1 MIMLNNIVDMEN
13 SKSNTVEIL
22 NSLVEVNNDRI
33 QGYETAIREAKD
45 SQLKVEFSLFIVTS
59 KRCIMELCDEIK
71 RLGGIPIGLNKT
83 SGKFFRLW
91 MDLEKTISENLHR
104 ALIDSC
110 VFRED
115 IAIGNYDDW
124 LIDDVRNEVDERH
137 NMMIR
142 TQRTEIYREREK
154 LKALRELI
162 CSS

>member
-1 MIMLNNIVDMEN
+1 MIIEKMVDMEN
-13 SKSNTVEIL
+13 SKTKTVEIL

-33 QGYETAIREAKD
+33 QGYETAMREAKD

-59 KRCIMELCDEIK
+59 KRCVMELCDEIK
-71 RLGGIPIGLNKT
+71 RLGGNPIGTNKT
-83 SGKFFRLW
+83 SGKFFKLW
-91 MDLEKTISENLHR
+91 MDLEKTISENLNR
-104 ALIDSC
+104 ALLDSC

-124 LIDDVRNEVDERH
+124 LIDDVKNIVDERH
-137 NMMIR
+137 NMMIL
-142 TQRTEIYREREK
+142 TQRTELYREREK

>member
-1 MIMLNNIVDMEN
+1 MVDMEN
-13 SKSNTVEIL
+13 SKTKTVEIL

-33 QGYETAIREAKD
+33 QGYETAIQEAKD

-59 KRCIMELCDEIK
+59 KRCVKELCDEIK
-71 RLGGIPIGLNKT
+71 RLGGSPIGLNKT
-83 SGKFFRLW
+83 SGKFFKLW
-91 MDLEKTISENLHR
+91 MDLEKTISENLNQ
-104 ALIDSC
+104 ALLDSC

-124 LIDDVRNEVDERH
+124 LIADAENAVDERH

-142 TQRTEIYREREK
+142 TQRTELHREREK
-154 LKALRELI
+154 LKALREHI

>member
-1 MIMLNNIVDMEN
+1 MIVRNNTVEMEN
-13 SKSNTVEIL
+13 AKSKTVEIL

-71 RLGGIPIGLNKT
+71 RLGGKPISLNKT
-83 SGKFFRLW
+83 SGKFFKLW
-91 MDLEKTISENLHR
+91 MDLEKTISHNLHR

-124 LIDDVRNEVDERH
+124 LIEDVENEVDERH
-137 NMMIR
+137 IMMIR
-142 TQRTEIYREREK
+142 TQRTELCGEREK
-154 LKALRELI
+154 LKILREHL